1 MKRIHWILVGWVLG
15 AVLFTA
21 LPRVDAPDTAF
32 NETDAP
38 ALVSFPASP
47 RLRLISP
54 VVPGINLSKAPALA
68 LVADVN
74 HRVPKFTSALR
85 PGCSNL
91 QPLLCTFL
99 I

>member
-1 MKRIHWILVGWVLG
+1 MKRIHWILVVWVLG

-32 NETDAP
+32 NETDTP
-38 ALVSFPASP
+38 ALVSFPALP

-54 VVPGINLSKAPALA
+54 VVLGIDLSKATALA
-68 LVADVN
+68 LMADLN
-74 HRVPKFTSALR
+74 HQVPAFTGAQR
-85 PGCSNL
+85 PGSSDI